1 MKYTSKKAIWIIL
14 SILFLLLISF
24 STFAGTEAVSQDKE
38 KAAVVNGTVITR
50 KEFDIELNQVKIKI
64 SQGRQAVSD
73 AKLEK
78 IKNDILENL
87 INRELL
93 YQQSQ
98 KKGVVIEEKIVEDY
112 LSSLKQKFPNQE
124 EYEKALK
131 DFSISENGL
140 KLKVKMGYAIQNF
153 IDKQIADKVAVSE
166 KESKTFYDVH
176 PEFFK
181 QPERVKASHILIK
194 LDPNA
199 EESKKASA
207 KEKIENIQKKLKE
220 GKDFAALAREFSE
233 GPSKDNG
240 GDLGFFTRG
249 QMVPPFEDA
258 AFSLKTGEVSDLV
271 VTRFGYHLIKVTEKA
286 AAQTIKFE
294 DAKEKIVQHLKQ
306 EGTKKE
312 LQLYIENLRKTAS
325 IEKFL

>member
-14 SILFLLLISF
+14 STLFLLLISF
-24 STFAGTEAVSQDKE
+24 STFAGTEAVSPDKE
-38 KAAVVNGTVITR
+38 KAAVVNGTVITQ
-50 KEFDIELNQVKIKI
+50 KEFDIELNQVKRRI

-73 AKLEK
+73 AQLEK
-78 IKNDILENL
+78 IKKDILESL
-87 INRELL
+87 IDRELL
-93 YQQSQ
+93 YQQSR
-98 KKGVVIEEKIVEDY
+98 KKGVVVEEKIVEDY
-112 LSSLKQKFPNQE
+112 LSSLKQKYPNQE

-131 DFSISENGL
+131 DFNMSESGL
-140 KLKVKMGYAIQNF
+140 KLKAKMGYAIQKF
-153 IDKQIADKVAVSE
+153 IDVQIADKVAVSE
-166 KESKTFYDVH
+166 KESKAFYDVH

-181 QPERVKASHILIK
+181 QPEKVKARHILIK

-207 KEKIENIQKKLKE
+207 KEKIENIQKKLEE

-233 GPSKDNG
+233 GPSKDSG
-240 GDLGFFTRG
+240 GELGFLARG

-271 VTRFGYHLIKVTEKA
+271 VTRFGYHLIKVTEKL

-294 DAKEKIVQHLKQ
+294 DAKEKIVRHLKQ

-312 LQLYIENLRKTAS
+312 LQLHIENLRKTAS

>member
-1 MKYTSKKAIWIIL
+1 M
-14 SILFLLLISF
+14 
-24 STFAGTEAVSQDKE
+24 
-38 KAAVVNGTVITR
+38 
-50 KEFDIELNQVKIKI
+50 
-64 SQGRQAVSD
+64 
-73 AKLEK
+73 
-78 IKNDILENL
+78 
-87 INRELL
+87 
-93 YQQSQ
+93 
-98 KKGVVIEEKIVEDY
+98 
-112 LSSLKQKFPNQE
+112 
-124 EYEKALK
+124 
-131 DFSISENGL
+131 
-140 KLKVKMGYAIQNF
+140 
-153 IDKQIADKVAVSE
+153 QIADKVAVSE
-166 KESKTFYDVH
+166 KESKAFYDVH

-181 QPERVKASHILIK
+181 QPEKVKASHILIK

-233 GPSKDNG
+233 GPSKDSG
-240 GDLGFFTRG
+240 GELGFFARG

-271 VTRFGYHLIKVTEKA
+271 VTRFGYHLIKVTEKP

-312 LQLYIENLRKTAS
+312 LQSYIENLRKTAS

>member
-1 MKYTSKKAIWIIL
+1 MKYTSKKAIWIVL

-24 STFAGTEAVSQDKE
+24 STFAGTEAAPPDKE
-38 KAAVVNGTVITR
+38 KAAVVNGTVITQ
-50 KEFDIELNQVKIKI
+50 KEFDIELNQVKRRI
-64 SQGRQAVSD
+64 SQGRKAVSD
-73 AKLEK
+73 AQLEK
-78 IKNDILENL
+78 IKNDILESL

-93 YQQSQ
+93 YQQSRE
-98 KKGVVIEEKIVEDY
+98 KGVVVEEKIVEDY
-112 LSSLKQKFPNQE
+112 LSSLKQKYPNQE

-131 DFSISENGL
+131 DFNMSENGL
-140 KLKVKMGYAIQNF
+140 KLKVKMGYAIQKF
-153 IDKQIADKVAVSE
+153 IDMQIADKVAVSE
-166 KESKTFYDVH
+166 KESKAFYDVH

-181 QPERVKASHILIK
+181 QPEKVKASHILIK
-194 LDPNA
+194 LDPDA
-199 EESKKASA
+199 EESEKASA

-233 GPSKDNG
+233 GPSKDSG

-271 VTRFGYHLIKVTEKA
+271 VTRFGYHLIKVTENS

>member
-1 MKYTSKKAIWIIL
+1 MKYTSKKSIWIIL

-194 LDPNA
+194 LDTNA

>member
-1 MKYTSKKAIWIIL
+1 MKYTSKKSIWIIL

-38 KAAVVNGTVITR
+38 KAAVVNGTVITQ
-50 KEFDIELNQVKIKI
+50 KEFDIELNQVKRKV

-220 GKDFAALAREFSE
+220 GKDFTALAREFSE

>member
-1 MKYTSKKAIWIIL
+1 MKYTSKKSIWIIL

-220 GKDFAALAREFSE
+220 GKDFTALAREFSE

>member
-1 MKYTSKKAIWIIL
+1 MKYTSKKSIWIIL

-140 KLKVKMGYAIQNF
+140 KLKVKMGYAIQKF